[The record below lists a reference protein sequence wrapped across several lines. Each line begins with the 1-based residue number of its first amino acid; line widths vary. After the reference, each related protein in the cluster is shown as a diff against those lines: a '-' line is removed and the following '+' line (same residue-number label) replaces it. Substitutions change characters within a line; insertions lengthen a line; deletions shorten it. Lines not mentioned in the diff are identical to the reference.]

1 MSKPSL
7 PLPRAFAA
15 ALATIVLWAGAFSAI
30 SVGVRHVDPIGLA
43 AVRFAVAGAVMGLW
57 LAWRGSTVG
66 SRADVL
72 RIAVCGALGIALY
85 NVLLNTGQRS
95 VSAGAASFII
105 ATQPIFAAAFA
116 CLSGAELPRPAMVV
130 GTALGLLGVAAISL
144 GQGGGF
150 HLGVGAPMILAAAA
164 CSGGYFVIQ
173 RPLVLRYGAAT
184 SASWTIAVGALL
196 LLPWLP
202 SGIAQTAHSVEAI
215 AAVAFLALGAGVLG
229 YICWMEA
236 LAGLG
241 AARAANLL
249 FLMAPLATLLA
260 IPITGVVPAPA
271 TILGGAVA
279 LAGVAIVNHSYRRA
293 PEDCRRQNAE
303 PRSPSSR
310 T

>member
-1 MSKPSL
+1 MNKPSL
-7 PLPRAFAA
+7 RLSRTFTA

-30 SVGVRHVDPIGLA
+30 TVGVRHVDPIGLA
-43 AVRFAVAGAVMGLW
+43 AVRFAVAGLIMGLW
-57 LAWRGSTVG
+57 LAWRSSTVS

-85 NVLLNTGQRS
+85 NVLLNTGQRD

-105 ATQPIFAAAFA
+105 ATQPVFAAAFA
-116 CLSGAELPRPAMVV
+116 CLSGAETPRPAMVA

-144 GQGGGF
+144 GQGSSF
-150 HLGVGAPMILAAAA
+150 HLGAGAPIILAAAA

-173 RPLVLRYGAAT
+173 RPLVLRYGAIT
-184 SASWTIAVGALL
+184 SASWTIVAGALL

-202 SGIAQTAHSVEAI
+202 SGVAQTAQSVEAI
-215 AAVAFLALGAGVLG
+215 AAVAFLSLGAGVLG

-260 IPITGVVPAPA
+260 IPITGEVPEPA

-279 LAGVAIVNHSYRRA
+279 LAGVALVNHSYS
-293 PEDCRRQNAE
+293 
-303 PRSPSSR
+303 RSPALVR
-310 T
+310 KV